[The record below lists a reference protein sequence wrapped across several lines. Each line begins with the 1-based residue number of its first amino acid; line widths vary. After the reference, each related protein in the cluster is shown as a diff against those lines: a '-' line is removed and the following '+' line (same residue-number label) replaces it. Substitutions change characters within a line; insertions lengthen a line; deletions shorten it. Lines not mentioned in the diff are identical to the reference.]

1 MSQILVAT
9 HSTLAEGFAQAVKFF
24 KADAD
29 NVHFLNGY
37 VQSQEF
43 ERELRGQL
51 DALPKGEP
59 VVVFTDIPGG
69 SVNQVAMKLADEYGF
84 MLVSGVNMPFML
96 ELAFSDDTTYGA
108 LAATVASAREQLMLP
123 LAQDAKPEAPAPKAP
138 AAASAKAGK
147 GKPSIVL
154 VRADDR
160 LIHGLVAVAWT
171 SHLAPETILVANDAA
186 AADDFKKNALKLAK
200 PAGVKLFI
208 KPVEKAAKAL
218 NNPINDGKRI
228 FVVTQTVED
237 AERLYGLLDDAHK
250 FSKLNIG
257 TAGVNKKPGEKYVAI
272 IPQVYTTAEEFA
284 AAKKLHDAGVNDFGQ
299 ANPTLEKADFA
310 AIEHALN

>member
-9 HSTLAEGFAQAVKFF
+9 HSTLAEGFAQAVRFF

-29 NVHFLNGY
+29 NIHYLNGY

-43 ERELRGQL
+43 ERELREQL

-59 VVVFTDIPGG
+59 VVVCTDIPGG

-84 MLVSGVNMPFML
+84 MLVSGVNMSLML
-96 ELAFSDDTTYGA
+96 ELAFNDDVTYGA
-108 LAATVASAREQLMLP
+108 LAAMVANAREQLVLP
-123 LAQDAKPEAPAPKAP
+123 LAQDVKPEAPAP
-138 AAASAKAGK
+138 AAKASAKAGK

-186 AADDFKKNALKLAK
+186 AADDFKKNALKLAQ
-200 PAGVKLFI
+200 PAGVKLSI
-208 KPVEKAAKAL
+208 KSVEKAAKAL
-218 NNPINDGKRI
+218 NNPVNDGKRI

-284 AAKKLHDAGVNDFGQ
+284 AAKRLHDAGVNVFGQ

>member
-1 MSQILVAT
+1 MSKD
-9 HSTLAEGFAQAVKFF
+9 EFA
-24 KADAD
+24 
-29 NVHFLNGY
+29 
-37 VQSQEF
+37 
-43 ERELRGQL
+43 
-51 DALPKGEP
+51 
-59 VVVFTDIPGG
+59 
-69 SVNQVAMKLADEYGF
+69 EYGH
-84 MLVSGVNMPFML
+84 
-96 ELAFSDDTTYGA
+96 
-108 LAATVASAREQLMLP
+108 SANESHGEGECC
-123 LAQDAKPEAPAPKAP
+123 DANEDG
-138 AAASAKAGK
+138 AAAGEAA
-147 GKPSIVL
+147 
-154 VRADDR
+154 A
-160 LIHGLVAVAWT
+160 
-171 SHLAPETILVANDAA
+171 DAA

-237 AERLYGLLDDAHK
+237 AERLYSLLDDAHK

-284 AAKKLHDAGVNDFGQ
+284 AAKKLHDAGVNVFGQ